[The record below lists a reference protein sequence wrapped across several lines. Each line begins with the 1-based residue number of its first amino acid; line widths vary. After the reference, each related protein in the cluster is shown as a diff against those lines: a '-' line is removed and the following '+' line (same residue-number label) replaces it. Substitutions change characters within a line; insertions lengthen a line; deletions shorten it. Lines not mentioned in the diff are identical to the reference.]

1 MAFDGIML
9 HHIVNELKTQ
19 ALGARISQIYQPN
32 RDEILINLRSLGG
45 NKKLLLPT
53 RANSPRVHF
62 TEYSVE
68 NPAKPPML
76 CMLMR
81 KRLGS
86 GKLVDVYQRGLDRIV
101 SLEFEC
107 VNELGDTVK
116 ITVVV
121 EIMGKY
127 SNVILV
133 DGNGVIIDA
142 LKRVDMTMSSKRIVL
157 PNIKY
162 EFPEPQDKVNIL
174 LEKPYKAVERIINT
188 PAEKQLNKAVL
199 GAVEGIAPLT
209 CRELEFRTSGDKML
223 SNKTLG
229 EEDKL
234 RLEKEIEKLAD
245 ITLTCKGEP
254 YMLYHKGDSKPFETS
269 YMFIEQYGS
278 LCESKRFESFSRLL
292 DSFYYERDSID
303 RMRVKSADLSKILT
317 NLIHRTSNKINI
329 QKQELENCADR
340 EELRIKGDLLQAN
353 LYRIERGA
361 ESVTVENFY
370 DENNAMIEIKLNP
383 AISPAQNAQRYYKNY
398 NKAKTAEQVLTVQI
412 KNGEEELEY
421 LETLR
426 DELSRAV
433 SEKELSQIR
442 LEFMEQGYIKRN
454 KNARKKP
461 QPLAPLEYMTSDGF
475 KVLVGR
481 NNKQNDELTLKTA
494 RKRDFWFHTK
504 DIPGS
509 HTIVITEGREITE
522 TAVIEAARVAAFHS
536 KAKESSNVPVD
547 YTLIKDVS
555 KPAGAKPGM
564 VIFVNNRT
572 VYVDPALP
580 EIKEENNA

>member
-19 ALGARISQIYQPN
+19 ALGSRVSQIYQPN
-32 RDEILINLRSLGG
+32 RDEIIINLRSMGG
-45 NKKLLLPT
+45 NKKLLLST

-62 TEYSVE
+62 TEHSLE

-81 KRLGS
+81 KRLGG
-86 GKLVDVYQRGLDRIV
+86 GKLVDVYQRGLDRII

-107 VNELGDTVK
+107 TNELGDKVK
-116 ITVVV
+116 ITAVV

-142 LKRVDMTMSSKRIVL
+142 LKRVDMTMSSKRVVL

-162 EFPEPQDKVNIL
+162 EFPESQDKVNIL
-174 LEKPYKAVERIINT
+174 LSEPSEIIERIKNT
-188 PAEKQLNKAVL
+188 PAEKALNKALL
-199 GAVEGIAPLT
+199 GAVEGVAPIT
-209 CRELEFRTSGDKML
+209 CRELEFRASGDKTL
-223 SNKTLG
+223 SNKTLSL
-229 EEDKL
+229 ED
-234 RLEKEIEKLAD
+234 EIKLATEIKNLAD
-245 ITLTCKGEP
+245 LTLMCKGKP

-269 YMFIEQYGS
+269 YLETAQYGS
-278 LCESKRFESFSRLL
+278 LCESKRYESFSELF
-292 DSFYYERDSID
+292 DSFYFERDSID
-303 RMRVKSADLSKILT
+303 RMRVKAADLSKVLT
-317 NLIHRTSNKINI
+317 NLVHRISNKINI
-329 QKQELENCADR
+329 QRRELENCADR
-340 EELRIKGDLLQAN
+340 ESFRIKGDLLQAN

-370 DENNAMIEIKLNP
+370 DENNAPIEIKLNP
-383 AISPAQNAQRYYKNY
+383 ALSPAQNAQKYYKDY
-398 NKAKTAEQVLTVQI
+398 NKAKTAEQILTVQI
-412 KNGEEELEY
+412 QKGEEELQY
-421 LETLR
+421 LETLK
-426 DELSRAV
+426 DELSRAS

-461 QPLAPLEYMTSDGF
+461 AKLLPLEYFTSDGF
-475 KVLVGR
+475 RVLVGR

-494 RKRDFWFHTK
+494 RKRDYWFHTK

-509 HTIVITEGREITE
+509 HTIVITDGKELSE
-522 TAVIEAARVAAFHS
+522 TAVIEAARIAAYHS

-547 YTLIKDVS
+547 YTLVKDVS
-555 KPAGAKPGM
+555 KPNGSKPGM

-580 EIKEENNA
+580 ESGEEKM